1 MSTHTS
7 GRAYD
12 HSTSG
17 LVALG
22 TTAFAGVMLATVAL
36 FQILEGI
43 AAIGE
48 DSVFVTGLD
57 YVYKLD
63 VTTWGWIH
71 LVVGVIGLAT
81 AVGILAAQPWGY
93 VAGIAIATIGAVT
106 NFAFLPFYP
115 FWSIVVLSFNIL
127 VIWALCRQ
135 LGAAK

>member
-17 LVALG
+17 LVAVG

-43 AAIGE
+43 AAIAE
-48 DSVFVTGLD
+48 DTVFVSGLD
-57 YVYKLD
+57 YVYELD

-71 LVVGVIGLAT
+71 LVVGVLGLTT
-81 AVGILAAQPWGY
+81 AVGILAGQAWGY
-93 VAGIAIATIGAVT
+93 VAGIAIATLGAIT
-106 NFAFLPFYP
+106 NFAFLPTYP
-115 FWSIVVLSFNIL
+115 FWSIVVLAFNL
-127 VIWALCRQ
+127 TVIWALCRQ
-135 LGAAK
+135 LGAGR